1 MWTCGLPGDSGTA
14 PIALTMGDPAGI
26 GGEISLKAWL
36 NRHSAGGVPFFVV
49 DSPDRLRRL
58 ARRLELDVPVE
69 AISEAAEA
77 AATFEQ
83 ALPVLPIGEDV
94 EAELGRPDRRNAAA
108 IIGSIDIAVALT
120 RSGDASAIVTN
131 PISKEVLLA
140 SGFRHAGHTDYL
152 GELAGGVQPE
162 MMLVCPGLR
171 VVPLTVHLPLRAA
184 IDRVRREAIVA
195 TGMRLAKSLEYD
207 FGIAQ
212 PRIVVT
218 GLNPHAG
225 ENGTMGRE
233 EVDEI
238 APAIADL
245 RERGID
251 ARGPHAA
258 DSLFHAEARRRYDAA
273 LCMYHDQALIPL
285 KTIDFDGGVNFTIGL
300 PFVRTSPDH
309 GTAFDIAA
317 AGIARESSLLAA
329 LDLAGKIAARRRQ
342 PIRGG

>member
-1 MWTCGLPGDSGTA
+1 MWTCGLPGDSGIP

-36 NRHSAGGVPFFVV
+36 NRRSRGGTPFFVV

-58 ARRLELDVPVE
+58 AKRLELDVPVG
-69 AISEAAEA
+69 AISAPAETDAVFEA
-77 AATFEQ
+77 
-83 ALPVLPIGEDV
+83 ALPVLSVGEDV
-94 EAELGRPDRRNAAA
+94 DAELGRPDRSNAAA
-108 IIGSIDIAVALT
+108 IIRSINLAVGLT
-120 RSGDASAIVTN
+120 QSRDASAVVTN

-152 GELAGGVQPE
+152 GELAGGVRPE

-184 IDRVRREAIVA
+184 IDGVRREAIVA
-195 TGMRLAKSLEYD
+195 TGVRLANSLEQD
-207 FGIAQ
+207 FGIAE
-212 PRIVVT
+212 PRIAVT

-238 APAIADL
+238 APAIAEL
-245 RERGID
+245 RARGID
-251 ARGPHAA
+251 AKGPHAA

-285 KTIDFDGGVNFTIGL
+285 KTIDFDRGVNVTIGL

-329 LDLAGKIAARRRQ
+329 LDLAGQIAARRRQ
-342 PIRGG
+342 PIRGR